1 MAQINKILNGKIK
14 IPTPVFFI
22 ATILIIMYFL
32 PREGKY
38 KYTYTENRPWQY
50 GLLTAPFN
58 FHIHKS
64 DDQIKQEKDAI
75 MQSYQPY
82 FLTDATIAKRS
93 VQQFSKDAA
102 AKSIPSE
109 YISYVSRKLNEIYK
123 AGIVSAEDYDQVQK
137 LSKKQVQLRNDNNI
151 AAPRHLASFYTPKQ
165 AYEKILS
172 DAPSYV
178 ESTLLKSLNLND
190 YLNVNILYDEKTSS
204 NIKDEMLKEV
214 ALYEGEVQSGEKIID
229 RGEIVDIHTKNIL
242 DSYSRE
248 VASKVGTKSKPGWL
262 IFGEL
267 TMITILIMALMVYLM
282 FYRLHEYRNRK
293 NVIFILLMVLIFPIL
308 TAFMSDTK
316 MFNLM
321 YLIPFAIPTILIRT
335 FIDSRTAMN
344 THIVT
349 IMICAL
355 MLPLAQMAQFI
366 VIQLLI
372 GYMCIFSLRNLSE
385 RSQLVYCSLL
395 ILATYIVA
403 YTGWIL
409 CTEGD
414 PTLIWENGRM
424 YIYFCINFVF
434 VSFAYLLVYV
444 CEKVFGF
451 MSEVS
456 MIELSN
462 TNRPLLQELSEIA
475 PGTFQHSMQVSTLVV
490 SAAQKIGANAAL
502 VRTGA
507 LYHDIGKMVNP
518 IFFTENQVEGIDPH
532 AGLTE
537 KESAHIIISHV
548 EEGVKIAKKHKLPQ
562 QIIDFIET
570 HHGKGKA
577 KYFYN
582 SYVNNHPDEE
592 VNEADFT
599 YPGPNPFTKETA
611 ILMMADTVEAASR
624 SLKDNSKEAISDLVN
639 RLIDAQV
646 NDGLL
651 RNAPVT
657 FKEIEQVKE
666 VFSEKLI
673 SMRHLRVAYPELK
686 KDEEDTELIE
696 LPNENENTTP

>member
-1 MAQINKILNGKIK
+1 MAQIDKINSGSIK

-22 ATILIIMYFL
+22 AAIIIIMYFL

-64 DDQIKQEKDAI
+64 DEQIGQEKDSI
-75 MQSYQPY
+75 LLSYQPY
-82 FLTDATIAKRS
+82 YEVDIS
-93 VQQFSKDAA
+93 VSK
-102 AKSIPSE
+102 KSISQFEQNARAMSVASE
-109 YISYVSRKLNEIYK
+109 YIIYVNKKLAEVYK
-123 AGIVSAEDYDQVQK
+123 AGIISAEDYDKVQR
-137 LSKKQVQLRNDNNI
+137 LNKKQLQLRNEDKI
-151 AAPRHLASFYTPKQ
+151 ASTRHLASFYTPKQ
-165 AYEKILS
+165 AYDKIIS
-172 DAPSYV
+172 DAPSYIHL
-178 ESTLLKSLNLND
+178 EGLRAINLND
-190 YLNVNILYDEKTSS
+190 YLNVNILFDERTSS
-204 NIKDEMLKEV
+204 NEKQELLKQV

-229 RGEIVDIHTKNIL
+229 RGEIVDSRTKNIL
-242 DSYSRE
+242 DSYNRE
-248 VASKVGTKSKPGWL
+248 VESKIGTKAKPGWL

-267 TMITILIMALMVYLM
+267 IMITILIMALMVYLQ
-282 FYRLHEYRNRK
+282 FYRPREYRNRK
-293 NVIFILLMVLIFPIL
+293 NVIFILLMVVIFPVMTGIM
-308 TAFMSDTK
+308 ADTK
-316 MFNLM
+316 MFSLM
-321 YLIPFAIPTILIRT
+321 YLIPFAISTILIRT

-344 THIVT
+344 THLVT
-349 IMICAL
+349 VLICSL
-355 MLPLAQMAQFI
+355 MLPLGQMAQFI

-385 RSQLVYCSLL
+385 RSQLVYCSLF
-395 ILATYIVA
+395 ILLTYIVT
-403 YTGWIL
+403 YTGWVL

-414 PTLIWENGRM
+414 VTLIKENSRL

-444 CEKVFGF
+444 CERVFGF

-462 TNRPLLQELSEIA
+462 TNRPLLQQLSEVA

-490 SAAQKIGANAAL
+490 SAAHRIGANATL

-518 IFFTENQVEGIDPH
+518 IFFTENQSEGMNPH

-537 KESAHIIISHV
+537 KESARIIIDHV
-548 EEGVKIAKKHKLPQ
+548 AEGVKIAKKHNLPQ

-582 SYVNNHPDEE
+582 SYVNSHPDE
-592 VNEADFT
+592 VVDEADFT

-624 SLKDNSKEAISDLVN
+624 SLKDNSKEAIIELVN
-639 RLIDAQV
+639 RLIDLQV
-646 NDGLL
+646 LDGLMK
-651 RNAPVT
+651 NAPIT
-657 FKEIEQVKE
+657 FKDIEDVKE
-666 VFSEKLI
+666 VFCEKLI
-673 SMRHLRVAYPELK
+673 SMRHLRVAYPEIK
-686 KDEEDTELIE
+686 REESAEKM
-696 LPNENENTTP
+696 